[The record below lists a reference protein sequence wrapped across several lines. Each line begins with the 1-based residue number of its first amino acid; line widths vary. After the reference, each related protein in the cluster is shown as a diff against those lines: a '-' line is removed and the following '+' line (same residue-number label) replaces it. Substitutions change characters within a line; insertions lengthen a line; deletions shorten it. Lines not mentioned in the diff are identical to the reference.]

1 MHRASRD
8 RPGHRPHPSPPP
20 LASTHTRTH
29 ALLHRRPARERT
41 QRNQRRN
48 QKKKRKGYGV
58 PARGRMHGSSSR
70 RAERQHPR
78 AIKGPPP
85 RESNSGPH
93 SPHPLPTSIKSK
105 SPQLF
110 TEGWPTDART
120 RAAAAAKWWRL
131 EQLCPPCA
139 KAAAAPPPLRRAGL
153 PPRTWCA
160 KRTSAIRAKHFC
172 FSPYFD
178 GFRCC
183 CGSPPD
189 SERPSAPSATQPPH
203 PRARTRSQGAGGDS
217 RHSPWH
223 DSHRHHYH
231 PGEKKNPPSC
241 AATTGA
247 LWTRKP
253 PLFQG
258 SRTKRLGSIKG
269 GEGAGG

>member
-1 MHRASRD
+1 
-8 RPGHRPHPSPPP
+8 
-20 LASTHTRTH
+20 
-29 ALLHRRPARERT
+29 
-41 QRNQRRN
+41 
-48 QKKKRKGYGV
+48 
-58 PARGRMHGSSSR
+58 MHGSSSR
-70 RAERQHPR
+70 RAERHHPR

-120 RAAAAAKWWRL
+120 RAAAKWWRL

-231 PGEKKNPPSC
+231 PGEKKTLPLARPQLALFGPENRHYSRAPAQSGSVRSKEGRVRGGEPRKMHLSLREKDPPSSSSSPARKHGSG
-241 AATTGA
+241 AA
-247 LWTRKP
+247 
-253 PLFQG
+253 
-258 SRTKRLGSIKG
+258 
-269 GEGAGG
+269 